1 MQHFEFYHINPLVVT
16 NFSLSPLLNPKDIT
30 KKNGV
35 LLAEK
40 LSVIISEKPGIAKRK
55 SVMIHERGVVE
66 KIVRQRAVVKLQR
79 SSGCDT
85 CEARGSCHAE
95 GDKNMLVE
103 LENELQ
109 AKEGDTVEVSMP
121 TRSVAKMA
129 LMVYLGPVVALIAG
143 AFAGDAVGRSFQLD
157 SPLASVIGGLVLLAA
172 SLLALKGFDRFA
184 RSRPEYHPHMT
195 RILATGP
202 EPAAPPSGDNR

>member
-1 MQHFEFYHINPLVVT
+1 VQRFEFYHITSLLVT
-16 NFSLSPLLNPKDIT
+16 NFSFSPLLNPEDIA

-35 LLAEK
+35 LLAEE
-40 LSVIISEKPGIAKRK
+40 LSVIISEKRGTAKRK

-66 KIVRQRAVVKLQR
+66 KIVLQKAVVKLQR

-95 GDKNMLVE
+95 SDKNMLVE
-103 LENELQ
+103 VENELH
-109 AKEGDTVEVSMP
+109 AREGDSVEVSMP
-121 TRSVAKMA
+121 ARSLAKMA
-129 LMVYLGPVVALIAG
+129 LVVYLGPVGALIAG
-143 AFAGDAVGRSFQLD
+143 AFAGDAVGRSLQLD

-202 EPAAPPSGDNR
+202 EPAAPPSGDSR

>member
-1 MQHFEFYHINPLVVT
+1 
-16 NFSLSPLLNPKDIT
+16 
-30 KKNGV
+30 
-35 LLAEK
+35 
-40 LSVIISEKPGIAKRK
+40 
-55 SVMIHERGVVE
+55 MIRERGVVE
-66 KIVRQRAVVKLQR
+66 KIIDQKALVKLQR

-95 GDKNMLVE
+95 SDKNMLVE
-103 LENELQ
+103 VENELHS
-109 AKEGDTVEVSMP
+109 KEGDTVEVSMP

-129 LMVYLGPVVALIAG
+129 LVVYLGPVAALIAG
-143 AFAGDAVGRSFQLD
+143 AFAGDAVGQSLQLD
-157 SPLASVIGGLVLLAA
+157 SPLAPVIGGLVLLAA
-172 SLLALKGFDRFA
+172 SLIALKGFDRFA

>member
-1 MQHFEFYHINPLVVT
+1 VSNRW
-16 NFSLSPLLNPKDIT
+16 
-30 KKNGV
+30 G
-35 LLAEK
+35 AE
-40 LSVIISEKPGIAKRK
+40 RK
-55 SVMIHERGVVE
+55 GVMISERGVVE
-66 KIVRQRAVVKLQR
+66 KLVRQRAVVKLQR
-79 SSGCDT
+79 SSGCDA

-95 GDKNMLVE
+95 GDKNMLIEV
-103 LENELQ
+103 ENEVH

-129 LMVYLGPVVALIAG
+129 LVVYLGPVGALIAG
-143 AFAGDAVGRSFQLD
+143 AFAGDALGRSLQLD
-157 SPLASVIGGLVLLAA
+157 SPLAPVIGGLVLLAA

-202 EPAAPPSGDNR
+202 EPAAPPSGDSR

>member
-1 MQHFEFYHINPLVVT
+1 MIN
-16 NFSLSPLLNPKDIT
+16 
-30 KKNGV
+30 
-35 LLAEK
+35 
-40 LSVIISEKPGIAKRK
+40 
-55 SVMIHERGVVE
+55 ERGVVE
-66 KIVRQRAVVKLQR
+66 KIVHQKAVVKLQR

-95 GDKNMLVE
+95 GERNMLVE
-103 LENELQ
+103 VENELH

-129 LMVYLGPVVALIAG
+129 LVVYLGPVVALLVG
-143 AFAGDAVGRSFQLD
+143 AFAGDAVGRSFQFD
-157 SPLASVIGGLVLLAA
+157 SPLAPVIGGAVLLAA

-184 RSRPEYHPHMT
+184 QSRPEYHPHMT

-202 EPAAPPSGDNR
+202 GVASPPSGDSR